1 MFNSLRI
8 IIFLLFVLV
17 NILLCG
23 IIHTITFSFG
33 SKIQYLIANY
43 FHKFF
48 LLILGINIK
57 VNKKKD
63 YSNKNYMIICNHY
76 TALDYFILRILF
88 PNSYTV
94 VKSDMLRANTSIFI
108 KILLLPLQY
117 LFFNQGMLISYVRGN
132 TKSGLECQKDI
143 IEKIK
148 SHNIIIFP
156 EGTSTRNGIPKSF
169 KKGLFYTA
177 YKNKIPIIP
186 ISLKYKKDIGINPGD
201 KLNLSEWIN
210 ETAKLEIHD
219 EINPEDFN
227 NIDELHKHSFEVVA
241 KKL

>member
-1 MFNSLRI
+1 MFNLIRVTL
-8 IIFLLFVLV
+8 FLLFVLLK
-17 NILLCG
+17 ILLCG

-33 SKIQYLIANY
+33 SKIQYLITDY
-43 FHKFF
+43 FHKFYLF
-48 LLILGINIK
+48 ILGINIK
-57 VNKKKD
+57 TNKKRD

-76 TALDYFILRILF
+76 TALDYFVLRILF

-94 VKSDMLRANTSIFI
+94 AKSDLLSANTSTFL
-108 KILLLPLQY
+108 KFLLLPLQY
-117 LFFNQGMLISYVRGN
+117 LTFNQGMVISYVRGN

-169 KKGLFYTA
+169 KKGLFYMA
-177 YKNKIPIIP
+177 YENKIPVIP

-210 ETAKLEIHD
+210 ETAKVEIHD
-219 EINPEDFN
+219 EINPEEFN
-227 NIDELHKHSFEVVA
+227 NIDELHKHSFEVVT
-241 KKL
+241 KNL